1 MGSALT
7 VMLAI
12 ATPIIVWLIG
22 TADPYRFW
30 INDDTTTPI
39 RVWYRGERRAV
50 ERMYSRGIRVHG
62 TPRIILAYS
71 QHTQYRMGMEVNG
84 SASLDGIKIYLR
96 TTEHDLVTAGR
107 EGITCVLDRHG
118 IHIQDG
124 STLLAEIDTLR
135 YDPSLVHK
143 ITIDHIGSETRIAL
157 GCTVLGPFRTNHPAT
172 SQLIIEPIG
181 SNDATLNLREIA
193 VEETLP

>member
-7 VMLAI
+7 VIFAI

-22 TADPYRFW
+22 TSDPYRFW
-30 INDDTTTPI
+30 INDDTTAPI

-50 ERMYSRGIRVHG
+50 ERISSRGIRVHG

-71 QHTQYRMGMEVNG
+71 QHTQYRLGMEVFR

-96 TTEHDLVTAGR
+96 TTEHNLVTAGR
-107 EGITCVLDRHG
+107 EGITFIFDRHG
-118 IHIQDG
+118 TRIQDG

-143 ITIDHIGSETRIAL
+143 IIIEHSGSETRIAL
-157 GCTVLGPFRTNHPAT
+157 GCIVLGPFRTHHPAT

-181 SNDATLNLREIA
+181 SNDATLDIREIA
-193 VEETLP
+193 AEETLH